1 MPNVNDIVNILT
13 ALNPT
18 VEKIITTGIIAVILI
33 LVFGVVGMCLASK
46 HRKKFALILSASG
59 VIFITVVIVIILIYG
74 VLLII
79 GLFIGLLAG
88 S

>member
-46 HRKKFALILSASG
+46 HRKKFALILRASG

-79 GLFIGLLAG
+79 GLFTGLLAG